1 MEFLDNV
8 VSLARAAWLVVPNSD
23 GMKRSVGLQVAANA
37 RKRPYQTAILD
48 ERQTLSWLE
57 FEERSNQVAYALR
70 ELGIGSGDV
79 VALSMLNRAEY
90 LTHVVGIVKLGAIA
104 ALVNTAQRGVVL
116 TGSLALVKPKLMLL
130 GEEQLES
137 LAGED
142 AKNLTPLGIGFVAD
156 GTDGSACPAWCFDFD
171 VRVERAPKA
180 ALPETAQIV
189 HEQPCYYIY
198 TSGTTGL
205 PKASV
210 MTHRRW
216 LKAAGG
222 FGQAALRFSHHDR
235 IYVCLP
241 LYHNNA
247 GTVCFASMVSG
258 CGSMA
263 LRRKFSASSFWDDI
277 DRYQC
282 TCFAYIGELCRYL
295 LLQPERG
302 DDASHGVTKIIGN
315 GLRPELWMRFKQRFG
330 IERIMEFY
338 AASESNNIFMNLGNL
353 DQTVGYSPG
362 PWKLVQY
369 DIDHDMI
376 VRDARGFAKPVP
388 DGQAGLLVTEITD
401 RWKLD
406 GYTDTQST
414 EKKILR
420 NLFKKGDAWFNSGDL
435 LRVVPH
441 GWWPPLR
448 HAQFVDRVGDTFRWK
463 GENVSTTEVEE
474 IVASFAGV
482 QECTVY
488 GVQVPGADG
497 RAGMAM
503 LVLDN
508 EPSFDWTAFA
518 SHMAN
523 SLPSYARPL
532 FVRVGGEIETTGT
545 FKYRKVDLRDA
556 GFDPAKAGRV
566 RILHEG
572 TYKTLTQKHFAAIA
586 SGAER
591 VG

>member
-1 MEFLDNV
+1 MEFFD
-8 VSLARAAWLVVPNSD
+8 SLIGTVKGVAMVAPNRD
-23 GMKRSVGLQVAANA
+23 GMKRSVGQAVADNA
-37 RKRPYQTAILD
+37 RKRPHHTALID
-48 ERQTLSWLE
+48 ERQSLSWQQ
-57 FEERSNQVAYALR
+57 FDQRSNQVAYALR
-70 ELGIGSGDV
+70 ELGIRQGDV
-79 VALSMLNRAEY
+79 VALSMLNRVEY

-104 ALVNTAQRGVVL
+104 ALVNTSQRGAVL
-116 TGSLALVKPKLMLL
+116 TGSLALVRPRLILL
-130 GEEQLES
+130 GEEQVPSLE
-137 LAGED
+137 GED
-142 AKNLTPLGIGFVAD
+142 VAALAPLGIGYVAD
-156 GTDGSACPAWCFDFD
+156 GTDGSARPHWCFDFD
-171 VRVERAPKA
+171 SRVLASPTA
-180 ALPETAQIV
+180 ALPETKNIV
-189 HEQPCYYIY
+189 HELPCYYIY

-216 LKAAGG
+216 LKAAGA
-222 FGQAALRFSHHDR
+222 FGQAALRFTHHDR

-263 LRRKFSASSFWDDI
+263 LRRKFSASAFWDDI

-295 LLQPERG
+295 LLQPERA
-302 DDASHGVTKIIGN
+302 DDAMHGISKVIGN
-315 GLRPELWMRFKQRFG
+315 GLRPELWMRFKERFG

-338 AASESNNIFMNLGNL
+338 AASESNNIFMNLGNV

-362 PWKLVQY
+362 PWKLVKY
-369 DIDHDMI
+369 DIDQDVI
-376 VRDARGFAKPVP
+376 VRDKKGYAIPVP
-388 DGQAGLLVTEITD
+388 DGEAGLLVTEITD

-406 GYTDTQST
+406 GYTDAQATQ
-414 EKKILR
+414 KKVLR

-435 LRVVPH
+435 LRVIDH

-448 HAQFVDRVGDTFRWK
+448 HAQFVDRIGDTFRWK

-474 IVASFAGV
+474 IVASYPGV

-503 LVLDN
+503 LVLTDEAN
-508 EPSFDWTAFA
+508 FDWRGFA
-518 SHMAN
+518 GYLESK
-523 SLPSYARPL
+523 LPNYARPL
-532 FVRVGGEIETTGT
+532 FVRVGGAIETTGT
-545 FKYRKVDLRDA
+545 FKYRKVDLREA
-556 GFDPAKAGRV
+556 GFDPGKPGTV
-566 RILHEG
+566 RMLKDG
-572 TYKTLTQKHFAAIA
+572 TYLPVTPQIYSAIA
-586 SGAER
+586 AGSER